1 LAFKL
6 KLRTKG
12 FPHYVT
18 RTPRN
23 RESEDAMTSFT
34 PAADPNSLRILMAI
48 AFYPRGG
55 SAQVARYLA
64 RALRDRGHTV
74 QVVSGSLKHSGP
86 GFDAEV
92 FFEGLPVVEVD
103 YTEAAQGFEAGLD
116 PMSEHFAVPFQ
127 PSYEDKPAVPDRV
140 FYKVSGSQLSH
151 LVASWRR
158 VLSKVADEFR
168 PDLAHLH
175 HLNHLHLAAMG
186 PRSMERLPKIGHLHG
201 TELKMLEEMKGL
213 TNGAGT
219 YAGLWDRELRRAA
232 ATMHHFIVISPD
244 NAVRAK
250 HLLELGDDKVSFVPN
265 GVDVDLFAPR
275 HWPVQQKMSLLE
287 DLLVASPRGW
297 DESGVAGSVRYERS
311 DLEAFVDDSGNL
323 KPLLLFAGRFLDFKR
338 LPLLMEAVARV
349 NRFYREMGEAE
360 SPYNLLVCGGVPGEW
375 EGEHPH
381 TAASRLA
388 LSNVFFCGWLSHDE
402 LSGALNLAD
411 IFVAPSHYEPFGQVF
426 LEAMATGVPVIPTR
440 SGGPLS
446 FVVQEGEKANGWL
459 ADVDDAGS
467 LAGAI
472 IEAVSNRPERDR
484 RGRNALDLVRSNY
497 SWHAIAKRF
506 EEVYRQVL
514 IAQGR
519 GS

>member
-1 LAFKL
+1 
-6 KLRTKG
+6 
-12 FPHYVT
+12 
-18 RTPRN
+18 
-23 RESEDAMTSFT
+23 MTSFT
-34 PAADPNSLRILMAI
+34 SAADPNSLRILMAI

-55 SAQVARYLA
+55 SAQVVRYLA

-92 FFEGLPVVEVD
+92 FFEGLPLVEVD
-103 YTEAAQGFEAGLD
+103 YTEAALGFEAGLD
-116 PMSEHFAVPFQ
+116 PMSEHFAVPLQ

-140 FYKVSGSQLSH
+140 FYKVSGSQLSR
-151 LVASWRR
+151 LVASWRS

-201 TELKMLEEMKGL
+201 TELKMLGEMEGL
-213 TNGAGT
+213 TNDADT
-219 YAGLWDRELRRAA
+219 FVSLWDRELRRAA
-232 ATMHHFIVISPD
+232 ATMHHFVVISPD
-244 NAVRAK
+244 NVVRAR
-250 HLLELGDDKVSFVPN
+250 HLLGLGDDKVSLVPN
-265 GVDVDLFAPR
+265 GVDVDLFRPR
-275 HWPVQQKMSLLE
+275 RWPIQQKMSLLE
-287 DLLVASPRGW
+287 HLLVASPRGW
-297 DESGVAGSVRYERS
+297 DESGVVGSVRYDRS
-311 DLEAFVDDSGNL
+311 SLEAFVDSSGKL

-349 NRFYREMGEAE
+349 NRFYSETGETA
-360 SPYNLLVCGGVPGEW
+360 PPFNLLVCGGVPGEW

-411 IFVAPSHYEPFGQVF
+411 SFVAPSYYEPFGQVF
-426 LEAMATGVPVIPTR
+426 LEAMATGVPVIGTR
-440 SGGPLS
+440 SGGPLT
-446 FVVQEGEKANGWL
+446 FVVQQGSMANGWL
-459 ADVDDAGS
+459 ADVDDAES

-472 IEAVSNRPERDR
+472 IESVSNQSEWNR
-484 RGRNALDLVRSNY
+484 RGRNGLDLVRSNY
-497 SWHAIAKRF
+497 SWHAIAERF

-514 IAQGR
+514 IDQGR
-519 GS
+519 G

>member
-1 LAFKL
+1 
-6 KLRTKG
+6 
-12 FPHYVT
+12 
-18 RTPRN
+18 
-23 RESEDAMTSFT
+23 MTSSVPT
-34 PAADPNSLRILMAI
+34 ADPNCLRILMAI

-55 SAQVARYLA
+55 SAQVTRYLA

-74 QVVSGSLKHSGP
+74 QVVAGSLKHSDSA
-86 GFDAEV
+86 FDAEV
-92 FFEGLPVVEVD
+92 FFEGLPVAEVD
-103 YTEAAQGFEAGLD
+103 YTDAARGFEAGLD

-140 FYKVSGSQLSH
+140 FYKVNGSQLSH

-175 HLNHLHLAAMG
+175 HLNHLHLAMMAPG
-186 PRSMERLPKIGHLHG
+186 SIKRLAKIGHLHG

-213 TNGAGT
+213 ASDADT
-219 YAGLWDRELRRAA
+219 YVSLWDKELRKAA
-232 ATMHHFIVISPD
+232 ATMHHFVAISPD
-244 NAVRAK
+244 NVGRAK
-250 HLLELGDDKVSFVPN
+250 RLLGLGDDKVSFVPN
-265 GVDVDLFAPR
+265 GVDVDLFRPR
-275 HWPVQQKMSLLE
+275 HWPTQQKMSLLE

-311 DLEAFVDDSGNL
+311 DLEAFVDNSGKL
-323 KPLLLFAGRFLDFKR
+323 KPLLLFVGRFLAFKR

-349 NRFYREMGEAE
+349 NRSYHEMGEAE
-360 SPYNLLVCGGVPGEW
+360 SPFNLLVCGGVPGEW

-381 TAASRLA
+381 TAGRRLA
-388 LSNVFFCGWLSHDE
+388 LSNVFFCGWLPHDR
-402 LSGALNLAD
+402 LSRALNLAD

-426 LEAMATGVPVIPTR
+426 LEAMATGVPVIATR

-459 ADVDDAGS
+459 ANVDDAES

-472 IEAVSNRPERDR
+472 IESVSNRPERDR
-484 RGRNALDLVRSNY
+484 RGRNALYLVRTDY

-506 EEVYRQVL
+506 EEIYRQVL
-514 IAQGR
+514 IARGR

>member
-1 LAFKL
+1 
-6 KLRTKG
+6 
-12 FPHYVT
+12 
-18 RTPRN
+18 
-23 RESEDAMTSFT
+23 MTSST
-34 PAADPNSLRILMAI
+34 PAADPDNLRILMAI

-55 SAQVARYLA
+55 SAQVTRYLA

-74 QVVSGSLKHSGP
+74 QVVSGSLKHSGSAC
-86 GFDAEV
+86 DAKV

-103 YTEAAQGFEAGLD
+103 YTEAALGFEAGLD
-116 PMSEHFAVPFQ
+116 PMSEQFAVPFQ

-175 HLNHLHLAAMG
+175 HLNHLHLAATG

-213 TNGAGT
+213 SDDAGT
-219 YAGLWDRELRRAA
+219 YVSLWDRELRRAA
-232 ATMHHFIVISPD
+232 ETIHHFVAISPD
-244 NAVRAK
+244 NVARAK
-250 HLLELGDDKVSFVPN
+250 RLLGLGDDKVSLVPN
-265 GVDVDLFAPR
+265 GVDVDLFRPR
-275 HWPVQQKMSLLE
+275 HWPIQRKLSLLE

-297 DESGVAGSVRYERS
+297 DESGVPGSVRYERS
-311 DLEAFVDDSGNL
+311 DIEAFVDDSGEL
-323 KPLLLFAGRFLDFKR
+323 KPLLLFAGRFLAFKR
-338 LPLLMEAVARV
+338 LPLLMDTVVRV
-349 NRFYREMGEAE
+349 NRFYHEMAEAE
-360 SPYNLLVCGGVPGEW
+360 SPFNLLVCGGVPGEW

-381 TAASRLA
+381 TAARRLA
-388 LSNVFFCGWLSHDE
+388 LSNVFFCGWLPHDQ
-402 LSGALNLAD
+402 LSRALNLAD

-426 LEAMATGVPVIPTR
+426 LEAMATGVPVIATR

-459 ADVDDAGS
+459 ANVDDAES

-472 IEAVSNRPERDR
+472 IESISNRPERDQ
-484 RGRNALDLVRSNY
+484 RGRNALDLVRSDY

-514 IAQGR
+514 IAR
-519 GS
+519 GHGS

>member
-1 LAFKL
+1 
-6 KLRTKG
+6 
-12 FPHYVT
+12 
-18 RTPRN
+18 
-23 RESEDAMTSFT
+23 MTNFT

-55 SAQVARYLA
+55 SAQVARYLT
-64 RALRDRGHTV
+64 RALRDQGHAV
-74 QVVSGSLKHSGP
+74 QLVSGSLKHSGA
-86 GFDAEV
+86 GFDAKV

-103 YTEAAQGFEAGLD
+103 YTEAALGFEAGLD

-140 FYKVSGSQLSH
+140 FYRVSGSQLSR
-151 LVASWRR
+151 LVASWRS

-213 TNGAGT
+213 TDDGDT
-219 YAGLWDRELRRAA
+219 YVSLWDGELRRAA
-232 ATMHHFIVISPD
+232 AAMHRFVAISPD
-244 NAVRAK
+244 NVVRAK
-250 HLLELGDDKVSFVPN
+250 HLLGLGDDKVTVVPN
-265 GVDVDLFAPR
+265 GVDVDLFRPR
-275 HWPVQQKMSLLE
+275 RWPIQQKMSLLE
-287 DLLVASPRGW
+287 GLLVASPRGW
-297 DESGVAGSVRYERS
+297 DESGVVGSVRYDRS
-311 DLEAFVDDSGNL
+311 SLEAFVDSSGKL

-338 LPLLMEAVARV
+338 LPLLMEAMARV
-349 NRFYREMGEAE
+349 NRFYRETGATV
-360 SPYNLLVCGGVPGEW
+360 PPFNLLVCGGVPGEW

-402 LSGALNLAD
+402 LCDALNLAD
-411 IFVAPSHYEPFGQVF
+411 VFVAPSYYEPFGQVF
-426 LEAMATGVPVIPTR
+426 LEAMATGVPVIATR

-459 ADVDDAGS
+459 ADVDDVGS

-472 IEAVSNRPERDR
+472 IESISNQRERDR
-484 RGRNALDLVRSNY
+484 RGRNALDLVRNNY
-497 SWHAIAKRF
+497 SWHGIAKRF

-514 IAQGR
+514 ITQGR

>member
-1 LAFKL
+1 
-6 KLRTKG
+6 
-12 FPHYVT
+12 
-18 RTPRN
+18 
-23 RESEDAMTSFT
+23 MTNFT

-55 SAQVARYLA
+55 SAQVTRYLA

-74 QVVSGSLKHSGP
+74 QVVSGSVKHSEP

-92 FFEGLPVVEVD
+92 FFESLPVVEVD
-103 YTEAAQGFEAGLD
+103 YTEAALGFEAGLD
-116 PMSEHFAVPFQ
+116 PMSEHFTVPFP

-158 VLSKVADEFR
+158 VLSNVADEFR

-186 PRSMERLPKIGHLHG
+186 PRSIERLPKIGHLHG

-213 TNGAGT
+213 TNDANT
-219 YAGLWDRELRRAA
+219 YVSLWDRELRRAA
-232 ATMHHFIVISPD
+232 ATMQHFVVISPD
-244 NAVRAK
+244 NALRAK
-250 HLLELGDDKVSFVPN
+250 HLLGLGDDRVSFVPN
-265 GVDVDLFAPR
+265 GVDVDLFRPR
-275 HWPVQQKMSLLE
+275 HWPIQQKMSLLE

-297 DESGVAGSVRYERS
+297 DEGSMAGSVRYERS
-311 DLEAFVDDSGNL
+311 DLEAFVDNSGKP

-349 NRFYREMGEAE
+349 NRFYRTIGEAV
-360 SPYNLLVCGGVPGEW
+360 PPFNLLVCGGAPGEW

-381 TAASRLA
+381 TAAIRLA

-402 LSGALNLAD
+402 LAGALNLAD
-411 IFVAPSHYEPFGQVF
+411 IFVAPSYYEPFGQVF
-426 LEAMATGVPVIPTR
+426 LEAMATGMPVIATR
-440 SGGPLS
+440 SGGPLT
-446 FVVQEGEKANGWL
+446 FVVPEGEKANGWL
-459 ADVDDAGS
+459 VNIDDTES

-472 IEAVSNRPERDR
+472 IESISNQSERDR
-484 RGRNALDLVRSNY
+484 RGRNALDLVRTDY
-497 SWHAIAKRF
+497 SWYGVAQRF

-514 IAQGR
+514 IAQDG